1 MHHHTCTITP
11 CTIAPITITPCNV
24 IRTPRPPSFSAHTSV
39 YGDEV
44 RTSLAPMHHHTCTIT
59 PCTITPITITPCN
72 AIRTP
77 RPPSFSAHTSVYG
90 DEVRTSLAPLHHHT
104 CTITPYHHTNNHH
117 TMQRHTHTPTAIV
130 FGSYLCLRRRGFS
143 HASRTRAYA
152 PSYAC
157 LNRRRVTLSLHA
169 GATACVCVQVVQVTI
184 SCVPCS
190 RPAGLDVHLHCV
202 DLRRELHHRMGLVRR
217 SRQLQPLAFRDQ
229 SCTS

>member
-1 MHHHTCTITP
+1 LRHARNVTLIGLPFAVVCSQLCNFCRYNDSQTVDEIKLALQAGFRSIDTAFDYGDEVRTSLAPMHHHTCTITP
-11 CTIAPITITPCNV
+11 CTITPITITPCNV

-130 FGSYLCLRRRGFS
+130 FGSYLCLR
-143 HASRTRAYA
+143 
-152 PSYAC
+152 
-157 LNRRRVTLSLHA
+157 
-169 GATACVCVQVVQVTI
+169 
-184 SCVPCS
+184 
-190 RPAGLDVHLHCV
+190 
-202 DLRRELHHRMGLVRR
+202 
-217 SRQLQPLAFRDQ
+217 
-229 SCTS
+229 